1 MGFYP
6 ECREFVRKC
15 QYGNMK
21 DKLLLDHLT
30 FEVKDDKLRERA
42 IEEERK
48 LQRFLEVASKLTS
61 SCFGLATKEVS
72 CH

>member
-42 IEEERK
+42 IEYEWNF
-48 LQRFLEVASKLTS
+48 QRCLDVLT
-61 SCFGLATKEVS
+61 
-72 CH
+72 